1 MIMEDKEKIIEA
13 LKEVMDPELGL
24 DVWTLGLI
32 YDVTIKEDKNV
43 FIKMTLTSPMCPY
56 AAELIAGIESGV
68 QEQGFAKPKIDVVFD
83 PVWKPSEE
91 VKQLLGLA

>member
-1 MIMEDKEKIIEA
+1 MMEDKEKIIEA

-32 YDVTIKEDKNV
+32 YEVDVKDDKSV
-43 FIKMTLTSPMCPY
+43 DIKMTLTSPMCPY
-56 AAELIAGIESGV
+56 APQLISGIETGV
-68 QEQGFAKPKIDVVFD
+68 QEKGFSKPTIDVVFD